1 VKLLVDTNV
10 LLDVILERIGLKDD
24 SAKVL
29 DAIEDGRA
37 EGFVASHAVTTIH
50 YITAHANGRAAAA
63 TAIADVLQLCKV
75 VPLGEA
81 DFHRALALGLRDFED
96 AVQVA
101 AALHIGADYLVSRNE
116 RDFKGAPVTVRSP
129 ATVSLLLSV
138 PSSSAKRP

>member
-1 VKLLVDTNV
+1 VKLLVDTNI
-10 LLDVILERIGLKDD
+10 LLDVILDRRGLMDD

-50 YITAHANGRAAAA
+50 YIVEHENGRSAAA

-75 VPLGEA
+75 VAVGDA

-101 AALHIGADYLVSRNE
+101 AALQIGADYIVSRNE
-116 RDFKGAPVTVRSP
+116 RDFKGAPVPVRSP
-129 ATVSLLLSV
+129 ATILLLLAV
-138 PSSSAKRP
+138 PNTLR